1 MLKNTTRGIYRRL
14 AINVEG
20 FPVAFKAEIALL
32 GLGRHGARFTSE
44 NGGKVLGS
52 KGNSGFPGTVSSQQR
67 VQRTIWGKCSR
78 GTEQCAT
85 VSGTSE
91 CPPGTISRY
100 KIHEPTSQSVS

>member
-1 MLKNTTRGIYRRL
+1 MMLKNTTRGIYRRL

-52 KGNSGFPGTVSSQQR
+52 IGNREFQEHCRHSS
-67 VQRTIWGKCSR
+67 VNN
-78 GTEQCAT
+78 E
-85 VSGTSE
+85 
-91 CPPGTISRY
+91 RY
-100 KIHEPTSQSVS
+100 GENAVEEPSSVRP